1 MLRNI
6 HHHNLNMYFKY
17 ILYMDKYINYIYF
30 HHNNILP
37 YMIYN
42 LMHLIYMMN
51 MDLNM
56 IYKLTHPNN
65 IQMHNLY
72 KMYLNPYNQNKD
84 MYRMD
89 IFMMINMFLLHIQY
103 MQLMYLNTINKNQS
117 IKHIIY
123 LKNLQSIHLCMF
135 HIPKHYYMS
144 NMKLD
149 MFYILN
155 WVNRNRNHSNMICNL
170 KHYHKCCMD

>member
-1 MLRNI
+1 MLLNQHIQYKVKHNLNKLVLVLLRTLIFCMSNILLNYLYMFYNFNHIYYINLMLRNI

-17 ILYMDKYINYIYF
+17 ILYMDNNIKYIYF

-51 MDLNM
+51 MDLSI

-72 KMYLNPYNQNKD
+72 KMCLYPYNQNKG

-103 MQLMYLNTINKNQS
+103 M
-117 IKHIIY
+117 
-123 LKNLQSIHLCMF
+123 
-135 HIPKHYYMS
+135 
-144 NMKLD
+144 
-149 MFYILN
+149 
-155 WVNRNRNHSNMICNL
+155 
-170 KHYHKCCMD
+170 

>member
-1 MLRNI
+1 
-6 HHHNLNMYFKY
+6 
-17 ILYMDKYINYIYF
+17 
-30 HHNNILP
+30 
-37 YMIYN
+37 
-42 LMHLIYMMN
+42 
-51 MDLNM
+51 
-56 IYKLTHPNN
+56 
-65 IQMHNLY
+65 
-72 KMYLNPYNQNKD
+72 
-84 MYRMD
+84 
-89 IFMMINMFLLHIQY
+89 
-103 MQLMYLNTINKNQS
+103 MYLNTINKNQN

-170 KHYHKCCMD
+170 KHYHKCCMDWHIKYIVSHFYRIHHHNLYKYFNQDHMFYRNSNKSYNLDL

>member
-1 MLRNI
+1 MLLNQHIQYKVKHNLNIHFLALLRTLIFCMSNILLNYLYMFYNFNHIYYINLMLRNI
-6 HHHNLNMYFKY
+6 HHHNLSKYFKY

-103 MQLMYLNTINKNQS
+103 M
-117 IKHIIY
+117 
-123 LKNLQSIHLCMF
+123 
-135 HIPKHYYMS
+135 
-144 NMKLD
+144 
-149 MFYILN
+149 
-155 WVNRNRNHSNMICNL
+155 
-170 KHYHKCCMD
+170 